1 MGFTVL
7 NYSFLGLQPQNW
19 YVTIKGSYQVRK
31 IQSLMPGD
39 NSAGLNVP
47 GLVTPYYTITFSVYY
62 QSSQNSPV
70 INDSYM
76 SFNIQTLPTP
86 ANIYLTIYEFLKGDL
101 TKSALALDVG
111 YNTDKQ
117 LLSFV
122 DD

>member
-7 NYSFLGLQPQNW
+7 NYSFLGLQKQNW
-19 YVTIKGSYQVRK
+19 YVTIKGSYQVQK

-39 NSAGLNVP
+39 NSAGLNLP

-76 SFNIQTLPTP
+76 SFNIQSLPSP
-86 ANIYLTIYEFLKGDL
+86 ADLYKIIYEYIKGQLDPYYCSL
-101 TKSALALDVG
+101 QQALVF
-111 YNTDKQ
+111 Q
-117 LLSFV
+117 